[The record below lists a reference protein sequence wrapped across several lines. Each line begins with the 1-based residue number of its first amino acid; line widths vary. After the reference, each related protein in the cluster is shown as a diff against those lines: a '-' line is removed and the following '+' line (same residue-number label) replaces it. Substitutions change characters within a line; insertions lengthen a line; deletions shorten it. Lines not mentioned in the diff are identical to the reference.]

1 MISNLKRSLAFVVAA
16 FSLATGSL
24 NVMATPVTEFTRDQA
39 TSCTLDGTYQ
49 VNVTSENNSSWYS
62 FTAPEAG
69 TYAFFTSDAG
79 ESDPL
84 LLLYDS
90 NIMPINYNDDAGVG
104 DEESESY
111 VSAVLDAGET
121 VYIQATLSDYEISN
135 GSYQL
140 HITKG
145 LAFYFDYNGEKY
157 YYPWFGY
164 FMYIEGGDDLVL
176 RVSGDIS
183 YRVTDAT
190 GDLSDYIGGDVVFQD
205 VWKGKIGTV
214 NVLFSIG
221 EYDFFN
227 CINVRFSYYSY
238 EGNCD
243 EMISGYEGFSYE
255 YVMVDPGD
263 SYEVYDTSTTCF
275 RNLLTGFYQSASS
288 DIQYLPE
295 ATVENRVITIRDTIE
310 DITEFTYV
318 RIIADNMDRYQW
330 ADRIH
335 NIFVSD
341 PNAPQM
347 EIDTNYHV
355 SDTFPGQAVLN
366 FTPRLTGSYTISSLN
381 VNSGDGEVYVF
392 DQDNQLI
399 GIFSGDTVY
408 TNHLGETVGY
418 ETNYSGVISYDMTYR
433 TSMDRLLTYYYFHY
447 GNEDPTVPENTNMN
461 IRSSHIGDSSI
472 TLDLTAGQTYSI
484 AIAASHWQ
492 TDADDQDI
500 RVTWNG
506 SEPYPTPSPT
516 PTSAPTTEP
525 TSAPVAQPTTSPEID
540 EPITGPVVPAAN
552 YSIGDFVERLYTVAL
567 GRPSDPE
574 GKQDWIDA
582 VTLRGQTGADLAR
595 GFLYSPEF
603 LQKNVSN
610 EEFVRVLYRTFFNRD
625 ADPDGLAG
633 WVAVLDNGGSKEGV
647 IEGFINSTEWA
658 NLCLLYGV
666 RSGGTGVPNIEVEP
680 NQQTIDF
687 ATRLYTTCLGRSA
700 DQNGLRAW
708 ARQLANQRD
717 TGTGAA
723 RGFFFSNE
731 FTGQNVS
738 NDEYVNRLY
747 RTFMGREAD
756 EAGFN
761 AWVAQLN
768 EGVSREEV
776 FEGFAQ
782 SPEFTRI
789 CASYGI
795 IR

>member
-49 VNVTSENNSSWYS
+49 VNITSENNSSWYS

-140 HITKG
+140 HVTKG

-238 EGNCD
+238 EGNSD

-263 SYEVYDTSTTCF
+263 SFEVNDTSTTCF
-275 RNLLTGFYQSASS
+275 FFPLHGGYQSASR
-288 DIQYLPE
+288 DQNLPDPVV
-295 ATVENRVITIRDTIE
+295 ADGVSTISVTVE

-318 RIIADNMDRYQW
+318 RIIADNIDRRTW
-330 ADRIH
+330 AERVH

-418 ETNYSGVISYDMTYR
+418 GTNYSGVVSYDGTYR

-447 GNEDPTVPENTNMN
+447 GNEDPTVTEDTDMT
-461 IRSSHIGDSSI
+461 IRSSHIGDSRI

-484 AIAASHWQ
+484 SVAVSYWQ
-492 TDADDQDI
+492 FDADDQDI

-506 SEPYPTPSPT
+506 SEPYPTASPT
-516 PTSAPTTEP
+516 P
-525 TSAPVAQPTTSPEID
+525 TSAPVAQPTTSPVID
-540 EPITGPVVPAAN
+540 EPITGTVVPATN
-552 YSIGDFVERLYTVAL
+552 YSIG
-567 GRPSDPE
+567 
-574 GKQDWIDA
+574 
-582 VTLRGQTGADLAR
+582 
-595 GFLYSPEF
+595 
-603 LQKNVSN
+603 
-610 EEFVRVLYRTFFNRD
+610 
-625 ADPDGLAG
+625 
-633 WVAVLDNGGSKEGV
+633 
-647 IEGFINSTEWA
+647 
-658 NLCLLYGV
+658 
-666 RSGGTGVPNIEVEP
+666 
-680 NQQTIDF
+680 
-687 ATRLYTTCLGRSA
+687 
-700 DQNGLRAW
+700 
-708 ARQLANQRD
+708 
-717 TGTGAA
+717 
-723 RGFFFSNE
+723 
-731 FTGQNVS
+731 
-738 NDEYVNRLY
+738 
-747 RTFMGREAD
+747 
-756 EAGFN
+756 
-761 AWVAQLN
+761 
-768 EGVSREEV
+768 
-776 FEGFAQ
+776 
-782 SPEFTRI
+782 
-789 CASYGI
+789 
-795 IR
+795 